1 MNSNRWPWTWEEEAE
16 WTQQLQQQEFGWME
30 EWIDHRISDA
40 LAGYHYDPLE
50 LQDRTEQDRVEQDRA
65 EEETT
70 VY

>member
-1 MNSNRWPWTWEEEAE
+1 MNSNQWPWTWEEEAD
-16 WTQQLQQQEFGWME
+16 WNQQLQQEEFGWME
-30 EWIDHRISDA
+30 EWIDKMISDA

-50 LQDRTEQDRVEQDRA
+50 QQDRA